1 MEYRLSSRDI
11 GFVIFRRFEGLCRFA
26 LRCSGGGV
34 MTGLFFYFNRTML
47 KNKFRLVSPTA
58 MLGGF
63 IMASASIAFGQVQ
76 PSLSVA
82 AKPKF
87 SLASIRGDYPIV
99 GTFSGHVAIELGNQT
114 IDGRGH
120 FTGSSVVNVPG
131 ADGKR
136 RIIPVTFTGTYTVT
150 SDGKGTDSFTVPL
163 PNGTTA
169 TFTEDFIITKAEF
182 IHGELIATE
191 IVAAMREPSAVVPGG
206 VLLTHVYTRRP
217 N

>member
-1 MEYRLSSRDI
+1 
-11 GFVIFRRFEGLCRFA
+11 
-26 LRCSGGGV
+26 
-34 MTGLFFYFNRTML
+34 ML
-47 KNKFRLVSPTA
+47 KDKFRSVSLIS

-63 IMASASIAFGQVQ
+63 AVACTPIAFGQVQ
-76 PSLSVA
+76 PSLSSA
-82 AKPKF
+82 AKLKF

-99 GTFSGHVAIELGNQT
+99 GTFSGQVAVELGNQT
-114 IDGRGH
+114 IDGLGH
-120 FTGSSVVNVPG
+120 FTGSSVVNAPSP
-131 ADGKR
+131 DGKR

-163 PNGTTA
+163 PNGTSA
-169 TFTEDFIITKAEF
+169 TLTEDFIITKAEV

-191 IVAAMREPSAVVPGG
+191 IVAAVREPSAVVPGG